1 MSFDTPTLLA
11 GLLVSSIGFVL
22 LSYGKKQSRPPHLLT
37 GLILM
42 VYPYFVPGAILNL
55 GIGAVLLT
63 VLWFAVKRLGY

>member
-22 LSYGKKQSRPPHLLT
+22 LSYGKKMSRPPHLLA

-42 VYPYFVPGAILNL
+42 VYPYFIPGAILVL
-55 GIGAVLLT
+55 VIGAVLLT
-63 VLWFAVKRLGY
+63 LLWLAVKQGY

>member
-22 LSYGKKQSRPPHLLT
+22 LSYGKKMSRPPHLLA

-42 VYPYFVPGAILNL
+42 VYPYFIPGAILVL
-55 GIGAVLLT
+55 VIGAVLLT
-63 VLWFAVKRLGY
+63 LLWLAVKRGY

>member
-11 GLLVSSIGFVL
+11 GLLVSSVGFVL
-22 LSYGKKQSRPPHLLT
+22 LSYGKKMSRPPHLLA